1 MRLFISLNFDANTME
16 SLCNLQ
22 SLLRDNG
29 VEGNFTKPQNLH
41 MTLAFIGEYGKPDDV
56 LDVMEEVPFRYIP
69 ICFSDVYVH
78 REMVLVSIAHNP
90 GLESYVRRLRR
101 ALAEK
106 GIPFDRKNFNPHIT
120 LVRKAVLKNGLP
132 ENLLKNSGLRITDA
146 DLVSLM
152 QSTRGKNSMIY
163 TVLGQISGVDKERQ

>member
-1 MRLFISLNFDANTME
+1 MRLFISLNFDANTVE
-16 SLCNLQ
+16 ALCNLQ
-22 SLLRDNG
+22 SLLRDNC

-41 MTLAFIGEYGKPDDV
+41 MTLAFIGEYGKQDDV

>member
-1 MRLFISLNFDANTME
+1 MRLFISLNFDANTVE

-22 SLLRDNG
+22 SMLRDNG

-132 ENLLKNSGLRITDA
+132 DNLLKNSGLRITDA

-152 QSTRGKNSMIY
+152 QSTQGKNGMIY
-163 TVLGQISGVDKERQ
+163 TVLGHISG

>member
-1 MRLFISLNFDANTME
+1 MRLFISLNFDANTVE

-56 LDVMEEVPFRYIP
+56 FDVMEKVPFRYIP

-132 ENLLKNSGLRITDA
+132 ENLLKESGLRTTDA

-152 QSTRGKNSMIY
+152 QSTRGKNGMIY
-163 TVLGQISGVDKERQ
+163 KDLGHISG

>member
-1 MRLFISLNFDANTME
+1 MRLFISLIFDANTVE

-56 LDVMEEVPFRYIP
+56 LDVIEEVPFRYIP
-69 ICFSDVYVH
+69 VCFSDVYVH
-78 REMVLVSIAHNP
+78 REMVLVSIAHNQ

-101 ALAEK
+101 SLAEK
-106 GIPFDRKNFNPHIT
+106 DIPFDRKNFNPHIT

-132 ENLLKNSGLRITDA
+132 DDLLKSSGLRTTDA
-146 DLVSLM
+146 ELVSLM
-152 QSTRGKNSMIY
+152 QSTQGKNGMIY
-163 TVLGQISGVDKERQ
+163 TDLGHISGEKGRK

>member
-1 MRLFISLNFDANTME
+1 MRLFISLIFDANTVE

-56 LDVMEEVPFRYIP
+56 LDVIEEVPFRYIP

-78 REMVLVSIAHNP
+78 REMVLVSIARNP

-132 ENLLKNSGLRITDA
+132 DDLLKSSGLRTTDA
-146 DLVSLM
+146 ALVSLM
-152 QSTRGKNSMIY
+152 QSTQGKNGMIY
-163 TVLGQISGVDKERQ
+163 TDLGHISGEKGRK

>member
-1 MRLFISLNFDANTME
+1 MRLFISLNFDANTVE

-22 SLLRDNG
+22 SILRDNG

-132 ENLLKNSGLRITDA
+132 DNLLKNSGLRITDA

-152 QSTRGKNSMIY
+152 QSTQGKNGMIY
-163 TVLGQISGVDKERQ
+163 TVLGHISG

>member
-1 MRLFISLNFDANTME
+1 MRLFISLNFDANTVE

-56 LDVMEEVPFRYIP
+56 FDVMEEVPFRYIP

-78 REMVLVSIAHNP
+78 REMVLVSIAHNQ

-132 ENLLKNSGLRITDA
+132 DNLLNNSGLRITDA

-152 QSTRGKNSMIY
+152 QSTRGKNGMIY
-163 TVLGQISGVDKERQ
+163 TVLGHISG

>member
-1 MRLFISLNFDANTME
+1 MRLFISLNFDANTVE

-56 LDVMEEVPFRYIP
+56 LDVIEEVPFRYIP

-78 REMVLVSIAHNP
+78 REMVLVSIAHNQ
-90 GLESYVRRLRR
+90 GLESYFILAFPNACAPSARNHGKTVLRNE
-101 ALAEK
+101 A
-106 GIPFDRKNFNPHIT
+106 GI
-120 LVRKAVLKNGLP
+120 LYY
-132 ENLLKNSGLRITDA
+132 S
-146 DLVSLM
+146 
-152 QSTRGKNSMIY
+152 SMIY
-163 TVLGQISGVDKERQ
+163 FLIFA

>member
-1 MRLFISLNFDANTME
+1 MRLFISLNFDANTVE
-16 SLCNLQ
+16 SFCNLQ
-22 SLLRDNG
+22 SMLRDNG

-78 REMVLVSIAHNP
+78 REMVLVSIAHNL

-101 ALAEK
+101 SLAEK
-106 GIPFDRKNFNPHIT
+106 GIPFDRKKFHPHIT
-120 LVRKAVLKNGLP
+120 LLRNAQSRYDFKDIAVYKASMTVQK
-132 ENLLKNSGLRITDA
+132 I
-146 DLVSLM
+146 SLM
-152 QSTRGKNSMIY
+152 RSDFGKHGAVY
-163 TVLGQISGVDKERQ
+163 TKIGSVEASK